1 MSDSEREKRL
11 TGAWGLV
18 SYVAEPVDGGDTWYP
33 MGAHPQGLI
42 VYTDSGHM
50 SVNFQ
55 SAGRKPYAQADP
67 HGGTDAERAEAAAG
81 FVGYSGTYRVTDEG
95 IVEHDVTVSL
105 LPNWIGT
112 VLARRVDLRDDL
124 LRLALVEPLVKDG
137 VTYNA
142 VLTWQR
148 V

>member
-1 MSDSEREKRL
+1 MPVSEREKRL
-11 TGAWGLV
+11 VGAWGLV
-18 SYVAEPVDGGDTWYP
+18 SYVAEPVNGGDPWCP
-33 MGAHPQGLI
+33 MGSDPQGLI
-42 VYTDSGHM
+42 VYTDSGRM

-55 SAGRKPYAQADP
+55 SAGRKPYAEADP
-67 HGGTDAERAEAAAG
+67 HGGTDAERAEAASG

-95 IVEHDVTVSL
+95 IVEHNVTVSL

-112 VLARRVDLRDDL
+112 VVARRVDLRDDL
-124 LRLALVEPLVKDG
+124 LRLSLVEPLVKDG
-137 VTYNA
+137 TKYDA